1 MTDYVL
7 TGLVKRRA
15 ELSGEGDALRAK
27 LARIATD
34 LGHLDAVIRQFDPE
48 YDMATIRPKRP
59 RGDDVAKR
67 GERSRVLLDVLR
79 KTPEPIT
86 TAEVVRR
93 VLAVQ
98 GQDPADKTLVRQV
111 SKRFEAALARQE
123 RLGVLRARREP
134 GQMVLW
140 EVSR

>member
-27 LARIATD
+27 LARIAID

-59 RGDDVAKR
+59 QSLDAAKR
-67 GERSRVLLDVLR
+67 GERGRAVLDVLR
-79 KTPEPIT
+79 KASEPIT
-86 TAEVVRR
+86 AAEMVRR
-93 VLAVQ
+93 VLVDQ
-98 GQDPADKTLVRQV
+98 GQDPKDHALVRQV
-111 SKRFEAALARQE
+111 AKRFETALARQE
-123 RLGVLRARREP
+123 RRGVVRARREA
-134 GQMVLW
+134 GQAVLW
-140 EVSR
+140 EVAR

>member
-15 ELSGEGDALRAK
+15 ELSGEGDALRTK
-27 LARIATD
+27 LARITTD

-59 RGDDVAKR
+59 QGTEVAKR

-79 KTPEPIT
+79 KASEPIT
-86 TAEVVRR
+86 ATEVVRR
-93 VLAVQ
+93 VLVVQ
-98 GQDPADKTLVRQV
+98 GQDPADKALVRQV

-123 RLGVLRARREP
+123 RSGVLRARREP
-134 GQMVLW
+134 GKMVSW
-140 EVSR
+140 ELVR

>member
-48 YDMATIRPKRP
+48 YDMGSIRPKRP
-59 RGDDVAKR
+59 QSLDAAKR
-67 GERSRVLLDVLR
+67 GERSRAVLDVLR
-79 KTPEPIT
+79 EASEPIT
-86 TAEVVRR
+86 AAEMVRR
-93 VLAVQ
+93 VLVDQ
-98 GQDPADKTLVRQV
+98 GQDPNDHALVRQV
-111 SKRFEAALARQE
+111 AKRFETALARQE
-123 RLGVLRARREP
+123 RGGVVRARREP
-134 GQMVLW
+134 GRVVLW
-140 EVSR
+140 EVAR

>member
-7 TGLVKRRA
+7 TGLVKRRV

-48 YDMATIRPKRP
+48 YDMGSIRPKRP
-59 RGDDVAKR
+59 QSLDAAKR
-67 GERSRVLLDVLR
+67 GERSRAVLDVLR
-79 KTPEPIT
+79 EASEPISA
-86 TAEVVRR
+86 AEMVRR
-93 VLAVQ
+93 VLADQ
-98 GQDPADKTLVRQV
+98 GQDPADGSLVRQV
-111 SKRFEAALARQE
+111 AKRFEMALARQE
-123 RLGVLRARREP
+123 RRGVVRARREP

-140 EVSR
+140 EVAR